1 MTNTDTPANRLT
13 ASFESRLPP
22 APNGNQR
29 CQTARRAPG
38 RNAGQELTTM
48 AQHTT
53 STAPDTAPVLPARVD
68 RRRGAAIITHRYFP
82 VSHRTLESWPLT
94 WRRVNGR
101 ALVDTAELLAFA
113 EAKLAAAP
121 PVRGGKRNP

>member
-1 MTNTDTPANRLT
+1 MAESATT
-13 ASFESRLPP
+13 A
-22 APNGNQR
+22 
-29 CQTARRAPG
+29 
-38 RNAGQELTTM
+38 
-48 AQHTT
+48 
-53 STAPDTAPVLPARVD
+53 LPARVD

-82 VSHRTLESWPLT
+82 VSHRTLEAWPLT

-113 EAKLAAAP
+113 EAKVAAAL